1 MNVNY
6 VNQSDNMR
14 TASIN
19 IKSNQAA
26 DTADTAKALFA
37 NSAVEGIGKTTS
49 TDSMVQSAKA
59 LMQEADDVIEQLK
72 QSA

>member
-1 MNVNY
+1 MNINSVNY
-6 VNQSDNMR
+6 VNRSDNMR

-37 NSAVEGIGKTTS
+37 NGAVEGIGRTTS
-49 TDSMVQSAKA
+49 TDSTECQGAYAGSG
-59 LMQEADDVIEQLK
+59 
-72 QSA
+72 